1 MNGARFSLFR
11 REKRNDEME
20 FVQPGLPRTQ
30 DNYIIFNGSCL
41 GVGVGK
47 MNWSNNFYILER

>member
-41 GVGVGK
+41 GVGK